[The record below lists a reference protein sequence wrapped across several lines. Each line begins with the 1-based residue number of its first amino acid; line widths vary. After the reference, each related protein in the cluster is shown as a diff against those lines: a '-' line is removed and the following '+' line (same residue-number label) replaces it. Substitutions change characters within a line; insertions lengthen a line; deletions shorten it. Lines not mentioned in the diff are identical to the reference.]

1 MEKSRIRDKHPESAT
16 HCIRGNFF
24 LAVTTLNLIDGGLD
38 LGRQDDQLIGAA
50 AEKIVG
56 GVRGRR
62 AVTIAVPRRRP
73 NAQQAGH
80 VII

>member
-1 MEKSRIRDKHPESAT
+1 MEKSLFRDTHSESAT
-16 HCIRGNFF
+16 LHLGKFF

-38 LGRQDDQLIGAA
+38 LGREDDQLIGGA
-50 AEKIVG
+50 AEKIAG

-62 AVTIAVPRRRP
+62 AVTIAVLRRRA